1 MLEPLRGLGR
11 SLCCQSRLASPSS
24 WTQPKQDLV
33 LGLLG
38 LANGRGHVWVR
49 RPQNSHQRGAWGR
62 GSGMESL
69 DLSGHHSVNV
79 GGAQL
84 RVFQTQ
90 GTMCAWVPGPWDWLK
105 ACLKCLSVSP
115 INLCL
120 GFVLSSSSAFRVRR
134 GGTVRSYH
142 HAKVSVTRL
151 ESKAVAW
158 EWRSPLFSKVFP
170 PSS

>member
-1 MLEPLRGLGR
+1 MGSGQVSLLSVKTGEPQLLDPA
-11 SLCCQSRLASPSS
+11 QTRLSPWSS
-24 WTQPKQDLV
+24 WLSQWERARVGEKAPEQ
-33 LGLLG
+33 
-38 LANGRGHVWVR
+38 
-49 RPQNSHQRGAWGR
+49 SHQHGAWGE
-62 GSGMESL
+62 GSRMEAL
-69 DLSGHHSVNV
+69 DLSGHHSVGV

-84 RVFQTQ
+84 RVFQAQ

-134 GGTVRSYH
+134 GGTVRSYP

-158 EWRSPLFSKVFP
+158 EWCSPLFSKVFP